1 LKPSDVAD
9 LDSLKRAMALQI
21 ILEQLQEASD
31 RKYIANRMNEEERPL
46 TGQDIENAEDGDV
59 EAQEK
64 VVQEEKKQ
72 SENDIEEYVNNMNPQ
87 PENNGEVD
95 TDDGTYNEDD
105 DEAEVARILDE
116 ADSESQDIYD
126 ALSGES
132 ERDRAAQKRL
142 QQK

>member
-1 LKPSDVAD
+1 
-9 LDSLKRAMALQI
+9 MALQI

-72 SENDIEEYVNNMNPQ
+72 SEDDIEEYVNNMNPQ

-95 TDDGTYNEDD
+95 TNDGTYIEDD
-105 DEAEVARILDE
+105 DEAEVARLIDE
-116 ADSESQDIYD
+116 TDSESQDIYD

-132 ERDRAAQKRL
+132 ARDRAAQKRL

>member
-1 LKPSDVAD
+1 
-9 LDSLKRAMALQI
+9 MALQI

-31 RKYIANRMNEEERPL
+31 RKYIANRINEEERPL

-95 TDDGTYNEDD
+95 TGDGTYNEDD

-116 ADSESQDIYD
+116 ADSES
-126 ALSGES
+126 
-132 ERDRAAQKRL
+132 
-142 QQK
+142 

>member
-1 LKPSDVAD
+1 
-9 LDSLKRAMALQI
+9 MALQI

>member
-1 LKPSDVAD
+1 
-9 LDSLKRAMALQI
+9 MALQI

-31 RKYIANRMNEEERPL
+31 RKYIANRINEEERPL

-72 SENDIEEYVNNMNPQ
+72 SEDDIEEYINNMNPQ
-87 PENNGEVD
+87 AENNGEVD

-116 ADSESQDIYD
+116 ADSES
-126 ALSGES
+126 
-132 ERDRAAQKRL
+132 
-142 QQK
+142 

>member
-1 LKPSDVAD
+1 
-9 LDSLKRAMALQI
+9 MALQI

-31 RKYIANRMNEEERPL
+31 RKYIANRINEEERPL

-72 SENDIEEYVNNMNPQ
+72 SKDDIEEYINNMNPQ
-87 PENNGEVD
+87 PENNGEID
-95 TDDGTYNEDD
+95 TDDGTYNQDD

-116 ADSESQDIYD
+116 TDKES
-126 ALSGES
+126 
-132 ERDRAAQKRL
+132 
-142 QQK
+142 